1 MVDSIYLITDYI
13 MYPAKILLGMFG
25 LDRSIIDW
33 SPLVTLIFLQ
43 IIGSLIIGLI

>member
-25 LDRSIIDW
+25 LDRGIIDW